1 MRFVILGPVMAYGE
15 DGPLP
20 LGPPKRRLLLA
31 LLLSSGERAVPLE
44 AAVEAVWGGNAPAS
58 AVQNVYQHISH
69 LRQVL
74 GHDAIAGQGRSG
86 YTVAGLPANL
96 DAHTF
101 EDLAERGSR
110 ALAGGDAPTA
120 TRTLR
125 QALAMWRGPAF
136 GDLAGEPA
144 LHQEAERL
152 EELRLAAL
160 ENRIEA
166 DLTAG
171 LHEPAIAEL
180 LVLTRSH
187 PYRERFVAQL
197 MHGLR
202 VTQRAS
208 EALEVYRRTRALFVE
223 ELGIEPG
230 PVLRRLHQA
239 ILAGEP
245 YSTGP
250 SSGSARPSSVISAT
264 PDVEPAAVAVPH
276 ELPAGVRFVG
286 RRAQLRELDALLPR
300 TTDRTPPPVIV
311 TAVVGTAGVGKTA
324 LAVHWAH
331 QVAHRFP
338 DGRLYLNMHGYSAES
353 PRRPHCAV
361 SALLRSLGMPA
372 EQIPVDLAEAAARYR
387 SLIAGRRMLIVLDNA
402 RSAAQIRPLLP
413 GEGGSFVLVTS
424 RDRLTGL
431 VAQDGAH
438 RLTLDVMTE
447 KESVA
452 LLARTLGSSRVNHEP
467 QAAAA
472 LAARCANLPL
482 SLCIAAA
489 LLNDHPKQGI
499 THFVGQLA
507 SGDPLVGLT
516 VDGQEDGEIAV
527 RAAFD
532 LSYQALDPSLRSVF
546 RGLGLVGCPD
556 FTAEAVAAQTGM
568 GRVAADRALRRLAA
582 AHLVEESRPG
592 RYTLHDLLREY
603 AGQLA
608 RTTDDEESLAAA
620 RRRLCDWYLTTVT
633 TAQRL
638 LHAGQRQS
646 PPDVAAPSN
655 GHAPPTLTDYAS
667 ALAWLDAERHNLVE
681 VVTCAS
687 RHGLDR
693 TCVHL
698 ADRLRGY
705 FDLRRHI
712 TDWETVAGLARE
724 AAARSDDEAL
734 HPIALH
740 GAAHLGFVLARY
752 AQAIACVKELLALMP
767 ADASAKSRA
776 DLMSNLGYLLAR
788 VGRTAEAES
797 LLGQARDL
805 ARTAGST
812 ASQAGILLNLANLH
826 RDCGDLAEGRTA
838 ALTSLR
844 LSRNSDEPRWVAMS
858 LGTLGELAHLQGRY
872 AEALTYHDDSLEM
885 HRRQGDRH
893 GETATLAWL
902 AHTCLDLGRWE
913 ESHHHASTAR
923 DQAREIGDRHQ
934 LVHSMIV
941 LAAHSLATGD
951 PEAALATCR
960 TALGLAVE
968 LGDPYLECDAA
979 LGAGSASA
987 ADGGSDAEHLAQRAL
1002 TIARRC
1008 RFRVLEGRALTMLA
1022 TLAHERADHDQAVEQ
1037 AFQALAIHRSTG
1049 HRLGEAHTHTLL
1061 GRALRAAGDPR
1072 AEEHG
1077 QAADQTLTDLGLTGR
1092 LT

>member
-1 MRFVILGPVMAYGE
+1 MRFVILGPVMAYGK
-15 DGPLP
+15 DGQVP

-31 LLLSSGERAVPLE
+31 LLLTSGERAVPLE
-44 AAVEAVWGGNAPAS
+44 TAVQAVWGGNPPAS
-58 AVQNVYQHISH
+58 AVQNLYQHISH

-74 GHDAIAGQGRSG
+74 GHDTIAGQGRPG
-86 YTVAGLPANL
+86 YTVAGLPGNL

-120 TRTLR
+120 ARSLR

-166 DLTAG
+166 DLTLG

-187 PYRERFVAQL
+187 PYRERFVTQL

-202 VTQRAS
+202 VAQRAS

-239 ILAGEP
+239 ILTGEP
-245 YSTGP
+245 YTTGP
-250 SSGSARPSSVISAT
+250 SAGSVRPSAIGPAA
-264 PDVEPAAVAVPH
+264 PDDEPALAGVAVPH
-276 ELPAGVRFVG
+276 ELPAGVARFVG
-286 RRAQLRELDALLPR
+286 RRAQLRELDRLLPR
-300 TTDRTPPPVIV
+300 TTDRTPPTVIV
-311 TAVVGTAGVGKTA
+311 AAVVGTAGVGKTA

-331 QVAHRFP
+331 RVAHRFP

-353 PRRPHCAV
+353 PRQPLHAV

-387 SLIAGRRMLIVLDNA
+387 SLIAGRRMLIVLDNV

-413 GEGGSFVLVTS
+413 GEGASFVLVTS

-431 VAQDGAH
+431 VAQDGAC
-438 RLTLDVMTE
+438 RLTLGVMTE

-452 LLARTLGSSRVNHEP
+452 LLARTLGAGRVHHEP

-472 LAARCANLPL
+472 LAARCAHLPL

-489 LLNDHPKQGI
+489 LLSDHPKQDI

-507 SGDPLVGLT
+507 GGEALAGLT

-556 FTAEAVAAQTGM
+556 FTAEAVGAQTGAEPA
-568 GRVAADRALRRLAA
+568 AADRALRRLAA
-582 AHLVEESRPG
+582 AHLVEESQPG

-603 AGQLA
+603 ASRLA
-608 RTTDDEESLAAA
+608 TTTDDEETLAAA

-646 PPDVAAPSN
+646 PPEDFV
-655 GHAPPTLTDYAS
+655 GHAPPALTDYDS
-667 ALAWLDAERHNLVE
+667 ALAWLDAERHNIVE
-681 VVTCAS
+681 VVKCAS
-687 RHGLDR
+687 RHGLDAI
-693 TCVHL
+693 CVHL

-705 FDLRRHI
+705 FDLRRH
-712 TDWETVAGLARE
+712 TADWETVARLARE
-724 AAARSDDEAL
+724 TAARGGDETL

-752 AQAIACVKELLALMP
+752 AQAITCVKELMALTP
-767 ADASAKSRA
+767 ADAPAKARA
-776 DLMSNLGYLLAR
+776 DLMCNLGYLLTR

-797 LLGQARDL
+797 TLDEARVL

-812 ASQAGILLNLANLH
+812 ASQAAILLNLANLH
-826 RDCGDLAEGRTA
+826 LDCGSLAEGRTA
-838 ALTSLR
+838 ALTALR

-858 LGTLGELAHLQGRY
+858 LGTLGELAQLQGSY
-872 AEALTYHDDSLEM
+872 AEAISYFDDCLEM
-885 HRRQGDRH
+885 HRRQGDRP
-893 GETATLAWL
+893 GELASLSWL
-902 AHTCLDLGRWE
+902 ARTCLDLGRWE
-913 ESHHHASTAR
+913 ECHHNASAAR
-923 DQAREIGDRHQ
+923 DLAREIGDRHQ
-934 LVHSMIV
+934 LVHSVTV
-941 LAAHSLATGD
+941 LAAHSRATGD
-951 PEAALATCR
+951 LEAALSTSR
-960 TALGLAVE
+960 TALGMAAE

-979 LGAGSASA
+979 LEAAHAAAGT
-987 ADGGSDAEHLAQRAL
+987 GSQAEQLARRAL

-1008 RFRVLEGRALTMLA
+1008 RFRLLEGRALTLLA
-1022 TLAHERADHDQAVEQ
+1022 TLAHERADHHAAVEQ
-1037 AFQALAIHRSTG
+1037 AFHALAVHRSTG
-1049 HRLGEAHTHTLL
+1049 HRLGEAHTHALL
-1061 GRALRAAGDPR
+1061 GQALRAAGDPR

-1077 QAADQTLTDLGLTGR
+1077 RAAERTLADLGLTGR
-1092 LT
+1092 LKS